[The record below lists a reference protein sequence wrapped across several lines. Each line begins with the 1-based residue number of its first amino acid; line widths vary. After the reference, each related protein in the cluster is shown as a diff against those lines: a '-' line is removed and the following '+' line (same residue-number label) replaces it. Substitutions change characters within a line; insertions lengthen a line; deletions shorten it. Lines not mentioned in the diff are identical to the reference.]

1 MTGSRTDA
9 QDICQDVCCALVER
23 IASFRGEAKFT
34 IWLIGIVRN
43 ACHDHYRRH
52 STLARLK
59 GHLAVL
65 AGMALPPDGRDLFRR
80 SWLASE
86 LARLSPLLRETVVLV
101 VGEGMTHA
109 EAATALGVSESTIS
123 GRMHEVRRLASLA
136 KDISGLALQPAKSV
150 RMFNHPNCT
159 KSRPKLRLLNFRC
172 CRAFASPP
180 ETDLRAF
187 DVVAA
192 INSRRQRKI
201 SRAKHEA
208 RPLLDAKERTDASK
222 RCGKARPHRS

>member
-1 MTGSRTDA
+1 MGSVIQLVTAEVAEPPGGGATDDDLVSLATQGNRAAFEALLRRHYDLMHRVAWRMTGSQTDA

-34 IWLIGIVRN
+34 TWLIGIVRN
-43 ACHDHYRRH
+43 ACHDHHRRH

-65 AGMALPPDGRDLFRR
+65 AGMAVPPDGRDLFRR

-109 EAATALGVSESTIS
+109 EAATALGVTESTIS
-123 GRMHEVRRLASLA
+123 GRMHEVRRQASLA
-136 KDISGLALQPAKSV
+136 KDIGD
-150 RMFNHPNCT
+150 
-159 KSRPKLRLLNFRC
+159 
-172 CRAFASPP
+172 
-180 ETDLRAF
+180 EY
-187 DVVAA
+187 
-192 INSRRQRKI
+192 
-201 SRAKHEA
+201 
-208 RPLLDAKERTDASK
+208 
-222 RCGKARPHRS
+222 

>member
-1 MTGSRTDA
+1 MGGAIQLMTAEVTEPPDGGATDDDLVSLATQGNHAAFEALLRRHYDLMHRVAWRMTGSRTDA

-34 IWLIGIVRN
+34 TWLVGIVRN
-43 ACHDHYRRH
+43 ACHDHHRRH
-52 STLARLK
+52 STLTRLK

-65 AGMALPPDGRDLFRR
+65 AEMAAPPDGRDLFRR

-123 GRMHEVRRLASLA
+123 GRMHELRRQAGLA
-136 KDISGLALQPAKSV
+136 KDIGD
-150 RMFNHPNCT
+150 
-159 KSRPKLRLLNFRC
+159 
-172 CRAFASPP
+172 
-180 ETDLRAF
+180 EY
-187 DVVAA
+187 
-192 INSRRQRKI
+192 
-201 SRAKHEA
+201 
-208 RPLLDAKERTDASK
+208 
-222 RCGKARPHRS
+222 

>member
-1 MTGSRTDA
+1 MGRAIQLMSAEATEPPDDGATDDDLVSLAIQGNRAAFEALLRRHYDLMHRIAWRMTGSQADA

-34 IWLIGIVRN
+34 TWLVGIVRN
-43 ACHDHYRRH
+43 ACHDHHRRH
-52 STLARLK
+52 STLTRLK

-65 AGMALPPDGRDLFRR
+65 AEMATPPDGRDLFRR

-123 GRMHEVRRLASLA
+123 GRMHEVRRQAGLA
-136 KDISGLALQPAKSV
+136 KDIGDE
-150 RMFNHPNCT
+150 F
-159 KSRPKLRLLNFRC
+159 
-172 CRAFASPP
+172 
-180 ETDLRAF
+180 
-187 DVVAA
+187 
-192 INSRRQRKI
+192 
-201 SRAKHEA
+201 
-208 RPLLDAKERTDASK
+208 
-222 RCGKARPHRS
+222 

>member
-1 MTGSRTDA
+1 MGGAIQSIAAEVTEPLDGDATDDDLVSLATQGNRAAFEAVLRRHYDLMHRVAWRMTGSQTDA

-34 IWLIGIVRN
+34 TWLVGIVRN
-43 ACHDHYRRH
+43 ACHDHRRRH

-65 AGMALPPDGRDLFRR
+65 AEMAAPPDGRDLFRR

-123 GRMHEVRRLASLA
+123 GRMHEVRRQAGLA
-136 KDISGLALQPAKSV
+136 KDIGDE
-150 RMFNHPNCT
+150 F
-159 KSRPKLRLLNFRC
+159 
-172 CRAFASPP
+172 
-180 ETDLRAF
+180 
-187 DVVAA
+187 
-192 INSRRQRKI
+192 
-201 SRAKHEA
+201 
-208 RPLLDAKERTDASK
+208 
-222 RCGKARPHRS
+222 

>member
-1 MTGSRTDA
+1 MGGPIQLMTAEVTEPPDGATTDDDLVSLATQGNRAAFEALLRRHYDLMHRVAWRMTGSQTDA

-34 IWLIGIVRN
+34 TWLVGVVRN
-43 ACHDHYRRH
+43 ACHDHHRRH

-65 AGMALPPDGRDLFRR
+65 AEMAAPPDGRDLFRR

-109 EAATALGVSESTIS
+109 EAAAALGVTESTVS
-123 GRMHEVRRLASLA
+123 GRMHEVRRQAGLA
-136 KDISGLALQPAKSV
+136 KDIGDE
-150 RMFNHPNCT
+150 F
-159 KSRPKLRLLNFRC
+159 
-172 CRAFASPP
+172 
-180 ETDLRAF
+180 
-187 DVVAA
+187 
-192 INSRRQRKI
+192 
-201 SRAKHEA
+201 
-208 RPLLDAKERTDASK
+208 
-222 RCGKARPHRS
+222 

>member
-1 MTGSRTDA
+1 MGDVVQLMTAEVTEPLDGGATDEDLVSLAAQGNRAAFEAVLRRHYDLMHRVAWRMTGSQTDA

-34 IWLIGIVRN
+34 TWLVGIVRN
-43 ACHDHYRRH
+43 ACHDHHRRH
-52 STLARLK
+52 STLMRLK

-65 AGMALPPDGRDLFRR
+65 AGIAAPPDGRDLFRR

-123 GRMHEVRRLASLA
+123 GRMHEVRRQASLV
-136 KDISGLALQPAKSV
+136 KDISDE
-150 RMFNHPNCT
+150 F
-159 KSRPKLRLLNFRC
+159 
-172 CRAFASPP
+172 
-180 ETDLRAF
+180 
-187 DVVAA
+187 
-192 INSRRQRKI
+192 
-201 SRAKHEA
+201 
-208 RPLLDAKERTDASK
+208 
-222 RCGKARPHRS
+222 